1 MYLDN
6 MVSNLLAFRNGNAF
20 FFCGKISESIQLK
33 MVRRVKLAKYYHH
46 KRKYILT
53 TPAPFHFHGH
63 PKKNYKSKKE
73 KKIQKIR
80 KCLSVFLFVTP
91 KFRVLPKTLPP
102 SGQNLKDEDKER
114 LGMLFK
120 CRATGCLKLKSEA
133 LKSE

>member
-6 MVSNLLAFRNGNAF
+6 MVSNLLAFRNGNTF
-20 FFCGKISESIQLK
+20 FFYGKISEGIQLK
-33 MVRRVKLAKYYHH
+33 MVRRVKLVKYYHH
-46 KRKYILT
+46 TRKYIHPRFSIFT
-53 TPAPFHFHGH
+53 AIQRRNTN
-63 PKKNYKSKKE
+63 PKKKKRPE
-73 KKIQKIR
+73 NQKMG
-80 KCLSVFLFVTP
+80 CLSVCLFVTP